1 MNHKKYEWHTFRTL
15 KNKAI
20 CSRKTFKTEG
30 NKDKVKEQIDE
41 FLKGCHHK
49 TSCYQTSVNWNIF
62 EIEVIILV
70 DGTIHQQ
77 RKETNYIRDGIDYI
91 LKENIQQY

>member
-20 CSRKTFKTEG
+20 CSRKTFKVDEG
-30 NKDKVKEQIDE
+30 KDIVLKQIDD

-91 LKENIQQY
+91 FKKESD